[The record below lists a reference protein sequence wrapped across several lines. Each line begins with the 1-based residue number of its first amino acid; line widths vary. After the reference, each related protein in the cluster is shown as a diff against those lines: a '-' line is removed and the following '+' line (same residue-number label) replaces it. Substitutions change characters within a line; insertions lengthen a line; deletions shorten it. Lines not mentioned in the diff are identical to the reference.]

1 MPTLNRFQIENQLS
15 SWIKHTIKEK
25 IILKIRNSTESCKSC
40 KNWKDYKNRD
50 YS

>member
-15 SWIKHTIKEK
+15 SWIKHT